1 MPNVDWNQVL
11 AETRETP
18 RTVNPRRR
26 LAVCFVLFMLVA
38 IAILARAA
46 WFEVTE
52 GSKRR
57 NLASQPLK
65 NRHVLPARRGT
76 IVDRN
81 GVVLAEDQATSAL
94 AVHYRYL
101 ENPPNQRWLRSIVRS
116 GLTKAER
123 KNPHQVETEKKQV
136 RKEQLAT
143 REKLA
148 KLCGI
153 NMTEWNR
160 RTDRI
165 QHNVERI
172 SRSVN
177 MRQMAKFRERQ
188 QKKAQNPPSRLEQFI
203 WPEVEQR
210 PEPIIVRE
218 ELDYH
223 VIVDEIPP
231 EVVKQIESQP
241 EQFPGMKIIQRT
253 KRVYPLGRTA
263 AHLLGYMGVGE
274 GNQAEKERQVA
285 RGQASPLTTP
295 KQAHQHASKP
305 TRVGKA
311 GFERL
316 FNESLQGHPG
326 EQLEMTDR
334 SGRVL
339 SIKTTREVQHGQTI
353 RLTIDTRLQQAA
365 EALLDQA
372 ILRRSYTGA
381 KPEHV
386 GGAAV
391 VMDIQTGEILAAASS
406 PRFDPNWFIP
416 NIKDQSAKINEA
428 MTGPSKR
435 MFNRVTQM
443 AIPPGSVFKIIT
455 AIAALESGAI
465 EPTTIYRCRGF
476 METEDA
482 YRCQIYRRYKE
493 GHGPIQL
500 TDALAQSCNTYF
512 FNIAD
517 TLGAEPILAWAVRL
531 GMGQKTRVELPG
543 ESLGELP
550 PLIQTKKFLEDPH
563 NRPIDPRFVAIGQE
577 RLRTT
582 PLQIARMLAVVA
594 GNGQLLSPHL
604 VASDVTSP
612 AHATKIPQL
621 HPETLTAIRQGL
633 EATVT
638 SPQGTAYNLSLSKKQ
653 REESLE
659 QNKESEASNE
669 LTIAGKTGT
678 AQVGSD
684 RSDHAWFAAY
694 APKETPRYVVVV
706 ALEHAGNSSES
717 AVPVARRIFIKMQQL
732 GLFPSHKPYRLVTPF
747 PLVR

>member
-18 RTVNPRRR
+18 RTVSPRRR
-26 LAVCFVLFMLVA
+26 LAVCFVLFVL
-38 IAILARAA
+38 IASTILARAA
-46 WFEVTE
+46 WLEVAE
-52 GSKRR
+52 GAKRR
-57 NLASQPLK
+57 DRASRPLE
-65 NRHVLPARRGT
+65 NRHTLPARRGT

-94 AVHYRYL
+94 AVYYRYL
-101 ENPPNQRWLRSIVRS
+101 EDPPNRRWLRSIVRS
-116 GLTKAER
+116 RLTKAER
-123 KNPHQVETEKKQV
+123 KNPRRVEAEEQQVC
-136 RKEQLAT
+136 KEQYKV
-143 REKLA
+143 REQLA

-153 NMTEWNR
+153 NMAEWDR
-160 RTDRI
+160 RTDRV
-165 QHNVERI
+165 QRDVERI

-177 MRQMAKFRERQ
+177 MRQMAKFRQQQ

-203 WPEVEQR
+203 WPEIEQR

-223 VIVDEIPP
+223 VIVDEIPQ
-231 EVVKQIESQP
+231 EVVKRIEAQP

-253 KRVYPLGRTA
+253 KRVYPLGTTA
-263 AHLLGYMGVGE
+263 AHLLGYLGVWE
-274 GNQAEKERQVA
+274 EDQTETEKPVT
-285 RGQASPLTTP
+285 RGKAPPLTTP
-295 KQAHQHASKP
+295 AQAHQPDSKP
-305 TRVGKA
+305 SLVGKA
-311 GFERL
+311 GFERF
-316 FNESLQGHPG
+316 FNKSLQGHPG

-339 SIKTTREVQHGQTI
+339 SVQTTRKVQHGQTI
-353 RLTIDTRLQQAA
+353 RLTIDAQLQQTA

-416 NIKDQSAKINEA
+416 NIEDQSDKINEA
-428 MTGPSKR
+428 MTGSSKR

-455 AIAALESGAI
+455 AIAALESGTI
-465 EPTTIYRCRGF
+465 EPATVYHCRGF

-512 FNIAD
+512 FSIAD

-543 ESLGELP
+543 ESSGELP
-550 PLIQTKKFLEDPH
+550 PQVQAPSPNAPY

-594 GNGQLLSPHL
+594 GNGQLLYPRL
-604 VASDVTSP
+604 VASDNIPST
-612 AHATKIPQL
+612 HTTKIPQL
-621 HPETLTAIRQGL
+621 HPETLTAIRRGL
-633 EATVT
+633 EATVM
-638 SPQGTAYNLSLSKKQ
+638 SPQGTAYDLNQSKKQ
-653 REESLE
+653 EENLDRESKIV
-659 QNKESEASNE
+659 NTV
-669 LTIAGKTGT
+669 TIAGKTGT
-678 AQVGSD
+678 AQVGGN

-694 APKETPRYVVVV
+694 APADTPRYVVVV

-717 AVPVARRIFIKMQQL
+717 AVPVARRIFMKMHQI
-732 GLFPSHKPYRLVTPF
+732 GLLSLP
-747 PLVR
+747 